1 MRVTDNL
8 RFFNVQKN
16 LTSLSSRQASVAQQ
30 AATGMR
36 INAPSDDAAGAS
48 ELVRIDSELQRMDS
62 YKRSIGTARDDATL
76 VESTLGAAS
85 GLFDRA
91 RELAMQGAN
100 GTLGANER
108 SILAQEIK
116 ELREQLT
123 DLANTK
129 GTRGY
134 LFAGS
139 QVDTPPFDSSGN
151 FVGDRVAQRVE
162 TGPGVTLQVNADGAT
177 AFTGVGGQDTFA
189 ALSSLEAALLAN
201 DPAATSASLSTLDAA
216 KQQLTS
222 ARASAGLL
230 INRLDTSDAAVDTGK
245 LSLTEKRSHVGDA
258 DAFESYSQLMNLSSS
273 IEQAIAVAKN
283 TLSISSLSRF

>member
-16 LTSLSSRQASVAQQ
+16 LSSLSSRQATVAQQ

-48 ELVRIDSELQRMDS
+48 ELVRIDSGLQRMDS
-62 YKRSIGTARDDATL
+62 YKRSIGSARDDASL
-76 VESTLGAAS
+76 AEATLGAAS

-91 RELAMQGAN
+91 RELALQGAN
-100 GTLGANER
+100 GSLSANER
-108 SILAQEIK
+108 SMLASEVKQ
-116 ELREQLT
+116 LREQLT
-123 DLANTK
+123 DFANAK
-129 GTRGY
+129 GSRGY

-139 QVDTPPFDSSGN
+139 RTDTAPFDNVGTFSGDQN
-151 FVGDRVAQRVE
+151 AQRIE
-162 TGPGVTLQVNADGAT
+162 AGPGLTIQVSADGAT
-177 AFTGVGGQDTFA
+177 AFTAAGGEDTFT
-189 ALSSLEAALLAN
+189 ALSNLEAALVAN
-201 DPAATSASLSTLDAA
+201 DPAATAASLGALDRS

-222 ARASAGLL
+222 ARASSGLL
-230 INRLDTSDAAVDTGK
+230 INRLDTADAAVDTGK

-258 DAFESYSQLMNLSSS
+258 DAFEAYSQLMNLSSS

-283 TLSISSLSRF
+283 TLSLSSVSRF